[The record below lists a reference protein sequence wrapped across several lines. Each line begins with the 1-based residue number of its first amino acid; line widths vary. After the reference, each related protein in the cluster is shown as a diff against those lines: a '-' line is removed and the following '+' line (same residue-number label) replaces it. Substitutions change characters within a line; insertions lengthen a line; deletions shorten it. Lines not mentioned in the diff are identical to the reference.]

1 MLCITRVIR
10 GFIFI
15 ITTAMRKADVFSVS
29 ADTIRVTVEGVS
41 LKSTTYV
48 FDHEPTVEEVL
59 EAAKLPM
66 NSDCRCDGQLAE
78 LADEMNDGDV
88 LVVTTKKITQG

>member
-1 MLCITRVIR
+1 MLF
-10 GFIFI
+10 GLLFSLLLLQ
-15 ITTAMRKADVFSVS
+15 MRKADVFSVS
-29 ADTIRVTVEGVS
+29 ADTIRVTVEWVS

-59 EAAKLPM
+59 ETAKLPM
-66 NSDCRCDGQLAE
+66 NSDCRCEGQLAE